1 MYPVL
6 GEGVKLTGNYCAI
19 LWDIRYC
26 SGQRYAC
33 GVLRLPPGNLER
45 TPKKMNPIETFQ
57 VQINQILGELVHA
70 GSSMS
75 STIAYG
81 MGMF

>member
-1 MYPVL
+1 MN
-6 GEGVKLTGNYCAI
+6 G
-19 LWDIRYC
+19 
-26 SGQRYAC
+26 
-33 GVLRLPPGNLER
+33 LEAL
-45 TPKKMNPIETFQ
+45 Q
-57 VQINQILGELVHA
+57 VQINTVLCELIHV

>member
-33 GVLRLPPGNLER
+33 GVLRPALKPRKDPN
-45 TPKKMNPIETFQ
+45 MNPIETLQ

>member
-1 MYPVL
+1 MCLAVHC
-6 GEGVKLTGNYCAI
+6 KSH
-19 LWDIRYC
+19 WH
-26 SGQRYAC
+26 
-33 GVLRLPPGNLER
+33 LPQKEKEAPIMNGLEAL
-45 TPKKMNPIETFQ
+45 Q
-57 VQINQILGELVHA
+57 VQINTVLGELIHV

>member
-1 MYPVL
+1 MQGTVQHCKSY
-6 GEGVKLTGNYCAI
+6 
-19 LWDIRYC
+19 WH
-26 SGQRYAC
+26 
-33 GVLRLPPGNLER
+33 LPQEEKEVPFMNGLEAL
-45 TPKKMNPIETFQ
+45 Q
-57 VQINQILGELVHA
+57 VQINTVLGELIHV

>member
-1 MYPVL
+1 MWRV
-6 GEGVKLTGNYCAI
+6 A
-19 LWDIRYC
+19 
-26 SGQRYAC
+26 
-33 GVLRLPPGNLER
+33 PPAR
-45 TPKKMNPIETFQ
+45 KPRKDPQKMNPIETAQ
-57 VQINQILGELVHA
+57 VQINQLLGELVHA

>member
-1 MYPVL
+1 MGHTVC
-6 GEGVKLTGNYCAI
+6 N
-19 LWDIRYC
+19 IRASKREHRSVCLAVHCKIYWH
-26 SGQRYAC
+26 
-33 GVLRLPPGNLER
+33 LPQEEKEVPFMNGLEAL
-45 TPKKMNPIETFQ
+45 Q
-57 VQINQILGELVHA
+57 VQINTVLGELIHV

>member
-1 MYPVL
+1 MCALQSTASP
-6 GEGVKLTGNYCAI
+6 TGTCPKEEKEVPFMN
-19 LWDIRYC
+19 
-26 SGQRYAC
+26 G
-33 GVLRLPPGNLER
+33 LEAL
-45 TPKKMNPIETFQ
+45 Q
-57 VQINQILGELVHA
+57 VQINTVLGELIHV

>member
-1 MYPVL
+1 MQ
-6 GEGVKLTGNYCAI
+6 GTVKHCKSY
-19 LWDIRYC
+19 WH
-26 SGQRYAC
+26 
-33 GVLRLPPGNLER
+33 LPQEEKEVPFMNGLEAL
-45 TPKKMNPIETFQ
+45 Q
-57 VQINQILGELVHA
+57 VQINTVLGELIHV

>member
-1 MYPVL
+1 MASVTR
-6 GEGVKLTGNYCAI
+6 VAC
-19 LWDIRYC
+19 
-26 SGQRYAC
+26 YAPA
-33 GVLRLPPGNLER
+33 LKPRKDPN
-45 TPKKMNPIETFQ
+45 MNPIETFQ

>member
-1 MYPVL
+1 MASVTR
-6 GEGVKLTGNYCAI
+6 VACCAA
-19 LWDIRYC
+19 R
-26 SGQRYAC
+26 
-33 GVLRLPPGNLER
+33 PE
-45 TPKKMNPIETFQ
+45 TPKGPPKMNPIETVQ

>member
-1 MYPVL
+1 
-6 GEGVKLTGNYCAI
+6 
-19 LWDIRYC
+19 
-26 SGQRYAC
+26 
-33 GVLRLPPGNLER
+33 
-45 TPKKMNPIETFQ
+45 MNPIETLQ